1 MKIPGTLI
9 LLSLCA
15 ISSAAAETVY
25 KWTDEQGVVHFTEES
40 LVPDGI
46 SAEAVELPDPPVN
59 DGEVESTLDRI
70 KKKAESLEQDR
81 KQRAAEAEA
90 KENARALEEALQRDE
105 IVEAPPKKKKKRRSS
120 NRQRTQPA
128 PPPPAPA
135 PPPPPA
141 FNQ

>member
-1 MKIPGTLI
+1 M
-9 LLSLCA
+9 
-15 ISSAAAETVY
+15 
-25 KWTDEQGVVHFTEES
+25 VHFTEES

-46 SAEAVELPDPPVN
+46 SAEAVELPDPPVSGG
-59 DGEVESTLDRI
+59 DTDDTLKRI
-70 KKKAESLEQDR
+70 KEKAESLEQDR